1 MVRPHPGALLSK
13 HKEGAR
19 ARAPDDEAG
28 PPGQKRG
35 PGGHAPRPLPVI
47 FQKRG
52 AELGCRAGAATRDGR
67 RRGRRG
73 TPSVLASMAGRDP
86 GEEMKR
92 VELKR
97 CAHAG
102 AGDMPPWGDSS

>member
-52 AELGCRAGAATRDGR
+52 AELGPGRLRETGDVAEGGGRPRSWLPWRVGTPGR
-67 RRGRRG
+67 R
-73 TPSVLASMAGRDP
+73 
-86 GEEMKR
+86 
-92 VELKR
+92 
-97 CAHAG
+97 
-102 AGDMPPWGDSS
+102 